1 MKHIKKKFR
10 YEDCDFF
17 EELKTS
23 KKTSSINID
32 TRFDRRVLKDS
43 YVLLKHNSGKEV
55 LSFPMKFKNETF
67 LVPIPD
73 YVLMFYNHAYLLK
86 PELVTTRDNLLKSL
100 RVKSSDRNLC
110 ENEIYNYF
118 GYLSS
123 FIFNLYCSLESY
135 VNRCIS
141 DRCFKIIKKENYIE
155 LIEPQRNSSLFDK
168 IKIVFPKLYES
179 KKNFWAENIQDYQC
193 IDDLHKIR
201 DDLAHTK
208 SDNGFNKTSEIDL
221 FQRLVNFNIEG
232 SLIAVRRFVNHYTP
246 GYMEDCDCGKDF

>member
-10 YEDCDFF
+10 YEDCGFF

-86 PELVTTRDNLLKSL
+86 PELAKAKVILLKSL
-100 RVKSSDRNLC
+100 RIKSSDRNLC
-110 ENEIYNYF
+110 ENEIYYYF

-141 DRCFKIIKKENYIE
+141 DRCFKIKK
-155 LIEPQRNSSLFDK
+155 LK
-168 IKIVFPKLYES
+168 IIS
-179 KKNFWAENIQDYQC
+179 N
-193 IDDLHKIR
+193 
-201 DDLAHTK
+201 
-208 SDNGFNKTSEIDL
+208 
-221 FQRLVNFNIEG
+221 
-232 SLIAVRRFVNHYTP
+232 
-246 GYMEDCDCGKDF
+246 